1 MWRVSLRDLQWRRRR
16 FVIGLL
22 ATGLIFAMSLLMS
35 GSVTGLR
42 NADHRIIDL
51 INADAW
57 VVAKGAAG
65 PFTAST
71 AVPAAAAD
79 AIGALPGVTKA
90 DPVALLHSTARL
102 PTVKDVNVIGYR
114 SGGGLASPK
123 VAKGRSVEHP
133 GETVADTKL
142 NLKVGQAITLG
153 GHPLRVVGLA
163 TDVTYYFGTPTLFV
177 DLSDAQAIY
186 FAGQPLAMAIV
197 TKGVPAGAAEVP
209 AGLTVIT
216 PAQARA
222 DLARLLKSSNQTIGF
237 LNGLL
242 WIVAAG
248 IIGSIV
254 YLSVLERTRDFAVL
268 KATGTSNGA
277 LLSGLALQAVILSV
291 LAAVVAAALAP
302 LLAKGFPFVV
312 EITARSHV
320 TMLAV
325 SLSVGLLASLA
336 GLRRA
341 VAVDPALAFGGG

>member
-1 MWRVSLRDLQWRRRR
+1 MWRVSVRDLQWRRRR
-16 FVIGLL
+16 FVIALL

-35 GSVTGLR
+35 GSVAGLR
-42 NADHRIIDL
+42 NADRRIIDL
-51 INADAW
+51 IGADAW

-71 AVPAAAAD
+71 AGPAAAAD
-79 AIGALPGVTKA
+79 AVAALPGVRQA

-102 PTVKDVNVIGYR
+102 PNVKDVNVIGYR
-114 SGGGLASPK
+114 AGGLASPK
-123 VAKGRSVEHP
+123 VTSGRTVRAP

-142 NLKVGQAITLG
+142 ELKVGQTITLG
-153 GHPLRVVGLA
+153 GHSLRVVGLA
-163 TDVTYYFGTPTLFV
+163 SNVTYYFGTPTLFV
-177 DLSDAQAIY
+177 SLVDAQAIY

-197 TKGVPAGAAEVP
+197 TKGAPAASAAVP
-209 AGLTVIT
+209 AGLSVISPT
-216 PAQARA
+216 QARA

-268 KATGTSNGA
+268 KATGASSA
-277 LLSGLALQAVILSV
+277 SLLAGLALQAVILAA
-291 LAAVVAAALAP
+291 LAAVVAAVLAP
-302 LLAKGFPFVV
+302 VLAKGFPFAV
-312 EITARSHV
+312 EITLRTYA
-320 TMLAV
+320 TMLVVALV
-325 SLSVGLLASLA
+325 VGILASLA

-341 VAVDPALAFGGG
+341 VGVDPALAFGGG

>member
-1 MWRVSLRDLQWRRRR
+1 MWRVSVRDLQWRRRR

-42 NADHRIIDL
+42 NADRRIIDL
-51 INADAW
+51 IDADAW
-57 VVAKGAAG
+57 VVARGAAG

-79 AIGALPGVTKA
+79 TIGALPGVTRA

-102 PTVKDVNVIGYR
+102 PNVKDVNVIGYR
-114 SGGGLASPK
+114 SGGLASPK
-123 VAKGRSVEHP
+123 VAKGRTVQRP

-142 NLKVGQAITLG
+142 KLHVGQTITLG
-153 GHPLRVVGLA
+153 GHSLRVVGLA
-163 TDVTYYFGTPTLFV
+163 SDVTYYFGTPTLFV

-197 TKGVPAGAAEVP
+197 TKGVPAAGSAP
-209 AGLTVIT
+209 AGLSVIS

-268 KATGTSNGA
+268 KATGASNGS
-277 LLSGLALQAVILSV
+277 LLGGLALQAVILSV

-302 LLAKGFPFVV
+302 LLATGFPFAV
-312 EITARSHV
+312 EITIRSHV

-325 SLSVGLLASLA
+325 ALTVGLLASLA

-341 VAVDPALAFGGG
+341 VTVDPALAFGGG

>member
-1 MWRVSLRDLQWRRRR
+1 MWRVSVRDLQWRRRR

-42 NADHRIIDL
+42 NADHRILDL
-51 INADAW
+51 IGADAW

-79 AIGALPGVTKA
+79 TIAALPGVTKA
-90 DPVALLHSTARL
+90 SPVALLHSTARL
-102 PTVKDVNVIGYR
+102 PNVKDVNVIGYR
-114 SGGGLASPK
+114 TGGLASPR
-123 VAKGRSVEHP
+123 VSKGRTVQYA

-142 NLKVGQAITLG
+142 KLHVGQTITLG
-153 GHPLRVVGLA
+153 GHRLRVVGLA
-163 TDVTYYFGTPTLFV
+163 SDVTYYFGTPTLFV

-186 FAGQPLAMAIV
+186 FAGQQLAMAIV
-197 TKGVPAGAAEVP
+197 TRGVPAANSNVP
-209 AGLTVIT
+209 AGLSVIT

-254 YLSVLERTRDFAVL
+254 YVSVLERTRDFAVL
-268 KATGTSNGA
+268 KATGASNGS
-277 LLSGLALQAVILSV
+277 LLGGLALQAVILSV

-302 LLAKGFPFVV
+302 LLAKGFPFAV
-312 EITARSHV
+312 EITIRSHV

-325 SLSVGLLASLA
+325 ALTIGLLASLA

-341 VAVDPALAFGGG
+341 VTVDPALAFGGG

>member
-1 MWRVSLRDLQWRRRR
+1 VRDLQWRRRR

-42 NADHRIIDL
+42 NADRRIIDL
-51 INADAW
+51 IDADAW

-90 DPVALLHSTARL
+90 SPVALLHSTARL
-102 PTVKDVNVIGYR
+102 PNVKDVNVIGYR
-114 SGGGLASPK
+114 TGGLASPK
-123 VAKGRSVEHP
+123 VSTGRTVQRP

-142 NLKVGQAITLG
+142 KLHVGQTITLG
-153 GHPLRVVGLA
+153 GHSLRVVGLA
-163 TDVTYYFGTPTLFV
+163 SDVTYYFGTPTLFV

-197 TKGVPAGAAEVP
+197 TKGVPAAGGDIP
-209 AGLTVIT
+209 AGLSVIT

-268 KATGTSNGA
+268 KATGASNA
-277 LLSGLALQAVILSV
+277 SLLGGLALQAVILSV

-302 LLAKGFPFVV
+302 LLAKGFPFAV
-312 EITARSHV
+312 EITIRSHV

-325 SLSVGLLASLA
+325 ALTVGLLASLA

-341 VAVDPALAFGGG
+341 VTVDPALAFGGG

>member
-22 ATGLIFAMSLLMS
+22 ATGLVFAMSLLMS
-35 GSVTGLR
+35 GSVAGLR
-42 NADHRIIDL
+42 NEDRRIIQLVD
-51 INADAW
+51 ADAW

-71 AVPAAAAD
+71 AVPANAAD
-79 AIGALPGVTKA
+79 TIARLPGVTAA
-90 DPVALLHSTARL
+90 DPVALLHSTVRL
-102 PTVKDVNVIGYR
+102 PTVRDVNVFGYR
-114 SGGGLASPK
+114 AGGLGAPPVSR
-123 VAKGRSVEHP
+123 GRAVQRP

-142 NLKVGQAITLG
+142 GLTLGQSIQLGGHTLKVVGQATN
-153 GHPLRVVGLA
+153 
-163 TDVTYYFGTPTLFV
+163 VTYYFGTPTLFV
-177 DLSDAQAIY
+177 SLADAQAIY

-197 TKGVPAGAAEVP
+197 TRGVPRTAP
-209 AGLTVIT
+209 AGLSVIS
-216 PAQARA
+216 PDEARA

-268 KATGTSNGA
+268 KATGASNRA
-277 LLSGLALQAVILSV
+277 LLGGLALQAVVLSV
-291 LAAVVAAALAP
+291 LAAAVAAALAP
-302 LLAKGFPFVV
+302 LLAKGFPFAVV
-312 EITARSHV
+312 LTARSHV

-325 SLSVGLLASLA
+325 ALTVGLLASIA

-341 VAVDPALAFGGG
+341 VTVDPALAFGGG

>member
-1 MWRVSLRDLQWRRRR
+1 MSVRDLQWRRRR
-16 FVIGLL
+16 FVIALL

-51 INADAW
+51 IGADSW
-57 VVAKGAAG
+57 IVATGAAG

-79 AIGALPGVTKA
+79 AVAALPGVTKA

-102 PTVKDVNVIGYR
+102 PNVKDVNVIGYR
-114 SGGGLASPK
+114 SGGLASPK
-123 VAKGRSVEHP
+123 VSSGRTVTKP

-142 NLKVGQAITLG
+142 KLKVGQEITLG

-163 TDVTYYFGTPTLFV
+163 SKVTYYFGTPTLFV
-177 DLSDAQAIY
+177 DLADAQAIY

-197 TKGVPAGAAEVP
+197 TKGVPAPSAFVP
-209 AGLTVIT
+209 AGLSVIT
-216 PAQARA
+216 PTQARA

-242 WIVAAG
+242 WVVAAG

-268 KATGTSNGA
+268 KATGASNRA
-277 LLSGLALQAVILSV
+277 LLGGLAIQAVILSA
-291 LAAVVAAALAP
+291 LAAVVAALLAP
-302 LLAKGFPFVV
+302 VLAKGFPFAV
-312 EITARSHV
+312 EITLRSYV
-320 TMLAV
+320 TMLVVA
-325 SLSVGLLASLA
+325 LTVGLLASLA

-341 VAVDPALAFGGG
+341 VTVDPALAFGGG